1 MNKFIKMQ
9 ELRRRRRANN
19 EEEGISSSDSI
30 NKIEA
35 PLESP
40 MIKKS
45 KKKKSAVPR
54 EYNRDIAMA
63 TLKGK
68 KNKPKRGRPR
78 KIKESNTLFIDEWHD
93 TCEFLPE
100 DGEDIWFIY
109 DEKIRVGF
117 YEPQQQIF
125 CMADGLGADIRDVR
139 QWKYVGANK
148 QIAIYPKERQI
159 VAVSVKDFP
168 CLATG
173 IFTDHCV
180 DPDTYKEKSGI
191 VLDSDYEFKDRVV
204 DFKDVNYWFE
214 LTEAPLVVLDPVEDS
229 VLAVFPDEQEVI
241 ADKTGVVLDTP
252 PEVEEQFATETP
264 YTPEPASDGVTP
276 LGTSIDFEKT
286 ENTPVTSDI
295 GEADTTM
302 EDMTD
307 KGIKSAIANYTKKEE
322 SKEMVKD
329 KLTEEQLDAY
339 RLTLANEKVKDWYCA
354 TYPSDDMGEEIDDSI
369 TFEDVFD
376 CLDSHSDIYDCLG
389 VYDSIV
395 RERVF
400 EKLAEI
406 MDVEY
411 DYIYD
416 QWMEESKCM
425 PKDKKVMKESKKVR
439 KLKEDNYG
447 WSIKFNMV
455 WDALEELVSC
465 YGAEE
470 ILDALAKAM
479 GDDDLKDNL
488 EYICRNYDFE
498 GDFLEGHDDEEDEEE
513 EDDFYED
520 DETEDVDIDEEEEDY
535 DEGFHES
542 TRDKAKKLREST
554 NLKKYHLEALPKGLR
569 TDLVNYLYDM
579 KN

>member
-1 MNKFIKMQ
+1 MNKFIKLQ

-19 EEEGISSSDSI
+19 GEENENSSLDSI

-35 PLESP
+35 PLETS
-40 MIKKS
+40 MKKKS
-45 KKKKSAVPR
+45 KKTAVPHK
-54 EYNRDIAMA
+54 YNRDIAMA

-78 KIKESNTLFIDEWHD
+78 KIKESNSLFIDEWHD
-93 TCEFLPE
+93 TCEFLPDE
-100 DGEDIWFIY
+100 GEDIWFIF
-109 DEKIRVGF
+109 DGKIRVGF
-117 YEPQQQIF
+117 FEPQQQIF

-139 QWKYVGANK
+139 QWKYVGAEK

-159 VAVSVKDFP
+159 VAVSIKDFP
-168 CLATG
+168 CLALG

-180 DPDTYKEKSGI
+180 DTDTYKEKSGVI
-191 VLDSDYEFKDRVV
+191 LDSDYEFKDRAV
-204 DFKDVNYWFE
+204 DFKNINYWYN
-214 LTEAPLVVLDPVEDS
+214 LTEAPLVVLDPIEDS

-241 ADKTGVVLDTP
+241 ADRTGVVLDTP
-252 PEVEEQFATETP
+252 PEVEEQFATEEP
-264 YTPEPASDGVTP
+264 YNIEPASDGVTP
-276 LGTSIDFEKT
+276 LETPMDFEKT
-286 ENTPVTSDI
+286 ESTPVTSDI
-295 GEADTTM
+295 EETNVAM

-329 KLTEEQLDAY
+329 RLTEEQLDAY

-354 TYPSDDMGEEIDDSI
+354 TYPTDDMGEEIDGSI

-376 CLDSHSDIYDCLG
+376 CLDNHCDIYDCLG
-389 VYDSIV
+389 VYDSII

-406 MDVEY
+406 MDVDY

-416 QWMEESKCM
+416 QWLEESRKM
-425 PKDKKVMKESKKVR
+425 PKDKKIMNESKKIR

-447 WSIKFNMV
+447 WSIKFDKV
-455 WDALEELVSC
+455 WDAFEELVDAI
-465 YGAEE
+465 GAEE
-470 ILDALAKAM
+470 LLNALARAM

-488 EYICRNYDFE
+488 EYICRQLDFE
-498 GDFLEGHDDEEDEEE
+498 GDFLEGYEDEEE
-513 EDDFYED
+513 DFYED
-520 DETEDVDIDEEEEDY
+520 DEVDEVNEEEEEEY

-542 TRDKAKKLREST
+542 TRDKAKKLKEST